1 MHTTS
6 LNNPELELDKTSTE
20 LVVVGPADDKPEAML
35 FGACSRVPIP
45 ITSKVKGFRWAFV
58 GHGSIVFVVAVVH
71 QRQVSRQGFD
81 SILDVLSETDERES
95 TNPVDTVAGLVYL
108 LYSQNV
114 PTIIYDADQSEEHAW
129 TESILA
135 LIMDAGD
142 DGDISQVVGLSD
154 GWGWRWIL
162 RCLYQLVQRV
172 LVDISSPDILR
183 PGRLDNKVD
192 STIEHAFDIATD
204 RGLSIPDGVYAL
216 RSIVLPRKGLSRLL
230 EKRKGPGEMLC
241 SGWRTN
247 RNKRL
252 LNVKARGFATRTELD
267 SGERQAKQSACW
279 LDRLND
285 PSHIV
290 GLGWR
295 RGFNSIFDVLSE
307 MKERKSTDPGDKV
320 AGLAYLLYLRK
331 DLYAGKVYRTDG
343 DGDGY
348 YGLCIDSSRVQGSG
362 LAKIP
367 SPDILR
373 RGKLDV
379 KVDST
384 IFDIV
389 ADHGF
394 PIPDGVYAV
403 IGAARRRSTME
414 GVI

>member
-129 TESILA
+129 TESVTT
-135 LIMDAGD
+135 GTFPK
-142 DGDISQVVGLSD
+142 LS
-154 GWGWRWIL
+154 
-162 RCLYQLVQRV
+162 RV